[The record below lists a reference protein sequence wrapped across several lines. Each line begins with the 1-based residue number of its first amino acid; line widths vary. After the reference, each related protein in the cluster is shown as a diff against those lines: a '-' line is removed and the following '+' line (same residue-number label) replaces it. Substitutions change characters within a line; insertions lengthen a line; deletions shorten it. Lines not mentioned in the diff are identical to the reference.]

1 MQLAKDFAF
10 LRQWIEGSQQLTE
23 DSKRYKYV
31 SLGKSRKKTFSS
43 RYLLLLDSIRQCEG
57 VACLLQNSY
66 GKDVSVKP
74 ARGNNK
80 VQDYFLSTFY
90 ILLPRWL
97 LARSRWRTLP
107 PWPRFLRPSRPS
119 CMSPTTSSGSASEW
133 GAGVAAVGAW
143 ECHFVAKIGI
153 SIVIKMIIGHCNN
166 FICLTGIVQRK
177 TTNLYSLIVRKNT

>member
-1 MQLAKDFAF
+1 MFHLENLAK
-10 LRQWIEGSQQLTE
+10 
-23 DSKRYKYV
+23 
-31 SLGKSRKKTFSS
+31 KKTFSS

-80 VQDYFLSTFY
+80 VQDHFLSTFY
-90 ILLPRWL
+90 HLPLRWL

-107 PWPRFLRPSRPS
+107 LWPRFWRPSRLS

-133 GAGVAAVGAW
+133 GAGVAAAEAW
-143 ECHFVAKIGI
+143 ECHFVAKLE
-153 SIVIKMIIGHCNN
+153 SA
-166 FICLTGIVQRK
+166 
-177 TTNLYSLIVRKNT
+177 

>member
-31 SLGKSRKKTFSS
+31 SLGKSRKKTFS

-90 ILLPRWL
+90 ILLQRWL